1 MIESII
7 SDLKLVSN
15 NKKATTLSRFFKT
28 GKGEYGE
35 GDKFA
40 GITVPNS
47 RLVAKKYA
55 RTIDY
60 NTIQDLISSEI
71 HEYRLTALLILVEK
85 FSKKKLDTD
94 REVLINF
101 YLSNTQYINN
111 WDLVD
116 LSCYKILGEWLLD
129 RDKSVL
135 FQLADS
141 TILWEQRISIVTC
154 MHFIRNE
161 QYDTFIQIA
170 EKLLNHPHD
179 LIHKAI
185 GWLLREIGKKNIE
198 VEKVFLKKHYK
209 NMPRTTL
216 RYSIEKFPEE
226 ERQKYL
232 KGTI

>member
-1 MIESII
+1 MIKSII
-7 SDLKLVSN
+7 NDLKLVSN

-35 GDKFA
+35 GDQFA

-47 RLVAKKYA
+47 RIVAKKYA
-55 RTIDY
+55 KTIDY

-85 FSKKKLDTD
+85 FAKDKLDDD
-94 REVLINF
+94 REYLIDF
-101 YLSNTQYINN
+101 YLNNTQYINN

-116 LSCYKILGEWLLD
+116 LSCYKTLGVWLLN
-129 RDKSVL
+129 RDKSIL
-135 FQLADS
+135 FQLANS
-141 TILWEQRISIVTC
+141 AILWEQRIAIVTC

-161 QYDTFIQIA
+161 QYDTFIYIA
-170 EKLLNHPHD
+170 EKLLHHPHD

-198 VEKVFLKKHYK
+198 VEKAFLKKHYK
-209 NMPRTTL
+209 NMPRTML
-216 RYSIEKFPEE
+216 RYSIERFPKE